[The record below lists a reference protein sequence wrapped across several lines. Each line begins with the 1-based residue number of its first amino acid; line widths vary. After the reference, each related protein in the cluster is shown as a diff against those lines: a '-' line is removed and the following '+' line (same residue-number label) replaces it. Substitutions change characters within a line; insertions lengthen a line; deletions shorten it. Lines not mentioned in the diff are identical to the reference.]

1 MKNACHM
8 LMNLGIG
15 KRSVYEEDFEK
26 RFLSESASFY
36 RVFFCVILT
45 TIYNF
50 SMFQILSYR
59 GMARPC
65 CYR

>member
-26 RFLSESASFY
+26 RFLNESASFY
-36 RVFFCVILT
+36 RVFFALFLVLS
-45 TIYNF
+45 TIFPNLF
-50 SMFQILSYR
+50 R
-59 GMARPC
+59 AT
-65 CYR
+65 